1 MPAIDHSSRC
11 ARCGEVIGVYEPL
24 IVVEGA
30 RPRHS
35 SLAAEPA
42 LAGAPGELY
51 HQGCHVVLA
60 EQLERTRRAK
70 A

>member
-1 MPAIDHSSRC
+1 MPAIDHTSRC

-24 IVVEGA
+24 VVVEGGG
-30 RPRHS
+30 PRDS

-42 LAGAPGELY
+42 LSGARSELY
-51 HQGCHVVLA
+51 HRGCHAVLA
-60 EQLERTRRAK
+60 ERLERASSSK

>member
-1 MPAIDHSSRC
+1 MPAIDHASRC

-24 IVVEGA
+24 VVVEGGA
-30 RPRHS
+30 PRDS

-42 LAGAPGELY
+42 LSGAPGELY
-51 HQGCHVVLA
+51 HQGCHAGLA
-60 EQLERTRRAK
+60 EQLERSRGAK